1 MYKKG
6 NFIMEKKT
14 RDLLHESYN
23 SAVTKSTDILEI
35 IENLYDSLSTI
46 SNSSIS
52 DSDMSKFETFLRGLY
67 ASKMIRRQTY
77 QMSNLVIDL
86 VITIMHISIWLNS
99 TQNIHMLADINGRRK
114 ALETEFEKLW
124 EKKNSIIHDR
134 FGIRT
139 VVSNSDS
146 EEENIALLFEIS
158 NYVIDILTQQN
169 RKLRDEF
176 LSWLFSTEGLDSLDI
191 QKIEFVLNL
200 PFRVDLDLHKDY
212 VSNPKPSTYQSLH
225 WVISLESFSEILPGA
240 ELELQFRTHDMH
252 ENTTVGP
259 ASKYSQE
266 RRIDTKG
273 VFCVEDFS
281 KVKIK
286 GFYSYDSEETDT
298 PAIHFARKIIYR
310 TVSPTQVYL
319 S

>member
-1 MYKKG
+1 M
-6 NFIMEKKT
+6 
-14 RDLLHESYN
+14 
-23 SAVTKSTDILEI
+23 
-35 IENLYDSLSTI
+35 
-46 SNSSIS
+46 
-52 DSDMSKFETFLRGLY
+52 
-67 ASKMIRRQTY
+67 
-77 QMSNLVIDL
+77 
-86 VITIMHISIWLNS
+86 
-99 TQNIHMLADINGRRK
+99 
-114 ALETEFEKLW
+114 
-124 EKKNSIIHDR
+124 
-134 FGIRT
+134 
-139 VVSNSDS
+139 
-146 EEENIALLFEIS
+146 
-158 NYVIDILTQQN
+158 
-169 RKLRDEF
+169 
-176 LSWLFSTEGLDSLDI
+176 
-191 QKIEFVLNL
+191 
-200 PFRVDLDLHKDY
+200 
-212 VSNPKPSTYQSLH
+212 SNPKPSTYQSLH

>member
-6 NFIMEKKT
+6 NFIMRKKT

-23 SAVTKSTDILEI
+23 SAVTESKDILEI
-35 IENLYDSLSTI
+35 IEKLHDLLSAT

-52 DSDMSKFETFLRGLY
+52 PSDMAQFECFLRGLY
-67 ASKMIRRQTY
+67 TSKMIRRNTY
-77 QMSNLVIDL
+77 HMSNLVIDL

-99 TQNIHMLADINGRRK
+99 TQNVHMLTDITGRRK

-139 VVSNSDS
+139 VVSNSNS
-146 EEENIALLFEIS
+146 EEENNSLLFDIS
-158 NYVIDILTQQN
+158 NYVIDILTQKN
-169 RKLRDEF
+169 RKVRDEF
-176 LSWLFSTEGLDSLDI
+176 LNWIFVTKGLDPLDVE
-191 QKIEFVLNL
+191 KIKFVLKL

-240 ELELQFRTHDMH
+240 EFELQFRTHEMH
-252 ENTTVGP
+252 KNATVGP
-259 ASKYSQE
+259 ASKYSEE
-266 RRIDTKG
+266 RRSETKG
-273 VFCVEDFS
+273 VFRVEDFS
-281 KVKIK
+281 KVNIP
-286 GFYSYDSEETDT
+286 GFYGYSKVEADT
-298 PAIHFARKIIYR
+298 AGIHFAREIISR
-310 TVSPTQVYL
+310 TVSPTLVYL

>member
-6 NFIMEKKT
+6 IFIMRKKT
-14 RDLLHESYN
+14 RDLLHEKYN
-23 SAVTKSTDILEI
+23 LAITEASDILEV
-35 IENLYDSLSTI
+35 IENLYKLLSAT
-46 SNSSIS
+46 SNSDVSAS
-52 DSDMSKFETFLRGLY
+52 DLSQFESFLRGLY

-77 QMSNLVIDL
+77 QLSNLVVAL

-99 TQNIHMLADINGRRK
+99 TQNMHMLADINGRRK
-114 ALETEFEKLW
+114 ALETELEKLW
-124 EKKNSIIHDR
+124 EKENSIIHDR

-139 VVSNSDS
+139 IVSNSNS
-146 EEENIALLFEIS
+146 VEENNTLLFEMS
-158 NYVIDILTQQN
+158 NHVIDILTQQN

-176 LSWLFSTEGLDSLDI
+176 LSWLFITKGLDSLDI